1 MGLFKENRQ
10 PGYRTVVGSL
20 LSLENPT
27 LHQRKEWGMS
37 MKIISSG
44 LDTNVR
50 RVILVLA
57 ALVVACG
64 LVLGLGLIREAQAVD
79 PPPENHSSNLAS

>member
-1 MGLFKENRQ
+1 
-10 PGYRTVVGSL
+10 
-20 LSLENPT
+20 
-27 LHQRKEWGMS
+27 MS

-57 ALVVACG
+57 ALVVTYG
-64 LVLGLGLIREAQAVD
+64 LALGLGLNFIG
-79 PPPENHSSNLAS
+79 LY